1 MPDTTHS
8 PGGVF
13 LSYARED
20 TNAAKRIAEAMRAF
34 GVDAWF
40 DQSELR
46 GGDAWDAKIK
56 KQIRECALFLPIIS
70 AATQARGEG
79 YFRREWKMA
88 VERTHDMAASRTFI
102 VPVVIDD
109 TPEAGAEAPEEFMRV
124 QWTRLE
130 HGAPTPE
137 FIAQIKRLL
146 DTPRKPSLKP
156 DLPRPPTLPPEF
168 KQAAQAKAEAA
179 SAAPKKSAPGAAL
192 WISLGAVAV
201 SVGVVFFVTGR
212 RGSKEE
218 AMQAS
223 APPAAVTAPDKQ
235 SPSLSAPPVAAEDKS
250 IAVLPFVNMSG
261 DKDSEYFSDGLTE
274 EILNALARNPALRVA
289 SRTSSF
295 AFKGRTVPMDEI
307 GRALRAASVIEGSV
321 RKSGSSVRITVQ
333 LINAADGYHVWSET
347 FTRELT
353 DIFAVQD
360 EIAAKIAQK
369 LGGGPAA
376 PALAGEAVPT
386 KNLAAYDAFLRGR
399 AAMTSGWSESA
410 SAETVRLFEQAV
422 RLDPDYALA
431 WARLAQALA
440 RIWSDGYD
448 RNASLAARASEAAA
462 TALRLAPGLPE
473 AHRAQAYV
481 AGTVHGDI
489 EAANRELDVVERLR
503 PNDPELPASRAHS
516 ERVRGRPGDR
526 LAALALRAAE
536 ADPQNADTLVQMA
549 GYLGACGRYAE
560 AVALCDRAWNISQV
574 AENPIRVK
582 ASIVSAWT
590 GDVGATLALLETLP
604 ESLRMPRF
612 FARRAV
618 LRVQQGDIVGAR
630 TDFEHLRTLV
640 ADRYADRSGPRGTA
654 VSALLSLARLDA
666 KEGQDA
672 RARRRNAEALVE
684 ADRYLHDFPNQP
696 DTGHELRAKALA
708 QLGRRDDA
716 LAALDDLVRIG
727 SMPDD
732 GIQTEGLRQSRAE
745 IFALLG
751 ETDRAVAELLTMH
764 ADGKVFG
771 YTLRLNTHFV
781 SLRANAKFQQLM
793 KESEARADA
802 VPRPKK

>member
-1 MPDTTHS
+1 MPDNTHS

-56 KQIRECALFLPIIS
+56 KQIRECALFMPIIS
-70 AATQARGEG
+70 ATTQARGEG

-102 VPVVIDD
+102 VPVVIDH

-124 QWTRLE
+124 QWTRLQ

-168 KQAAQAKAEAA
+168 KQAARKAEDQGQ
-179 SAAPKKSAPGAAL
+179 KKEVSGTGRKSGLPG
-192 WISLGAVAV
+192 WVWAVAAV
-201 SVGVVFFVTGR
+201 ALLAVGAGVVFLRQPAAPVATAEK
-212 RGSKEE
+212 SLP
-218 AMQAS
+218 
-223 APPAAVTAPDKQ
+223 PPAASLPPPTA
-235 SPSLSAPPVAAEDKS
+235 PVAADKS
-250 IAVLPFVNMSG
+250 IAVLPFVNMGG

-295 AFKGRTVPMDEI
+295 AFKGKTIPMDEI

-376 PALAGEAVPT
+376 PAVAGEAVPT

-399 AAMTSGWSESA
+399 AAMTSGWSESS

-431 WARLAQALA
+431 WARLAQALV

-448 RNASLAARASEAAA
+448 RNPSLAARAREAAA
-462 TALRLAPGLPE
+462 TALRLAPDLPE
-473 AHRAQAYV
+473 AHRAQAGV
-481 AGTVHGDI
+481 AGSIDGNI
-489 EAANRELDVVERLR
+489 EAASRELDMVERLR
-503 PNDPELPASRAHS
+503 PNDPELPASRAHN
-516 ERVRGRPGDR
+516 ERVRGRPGER

-549 GYLGACGRYAE
+549 SYLGACGRYAE
-560 AVALCDRAWNISQV
+560 AVAFCDRAWSISQV

-582 ASIVSAWT
+582 SSIFSAWT

-604 ESLRMPRF
+604 ETLRMPRF
-612 FARRAV
+612 FVRRAS
-618 LRVQQGDIVGAR
+618 LRALQGDITGAR
-630 TDFEHLRTLV
+630 ADFEHLRALV

-666 KEGQDA
+666 GEGQEA
-672 RARRRNAEALVE
+672 RARQRNAEALVE
-684 ADRYLHDFPNQP
+684 ADRYLRDFPNQP
-696 DTGHELRAKALA
+696 DTGYELRAKALA
-708 QLGRRDDA
+708 QLGRQTEA
-716 LAALDDLVRIG
+716 MAALDELVRVG
-727 SMPDD
+727 SLPDD
-732 GIQTEGLRQSRAE
+732 STQTDSLRQARAE
-745 IFALLG
+745 TFAILG
-751 ETDRAVAELLTMH
+751 DADRAVAELLAMQ

-771 YTLRLNTHFV
+771 YTLRLNSHFV

-793 KESEARADA
+793 KECEARADA